1 MRSTVLSFVVL
12 AMLPAGAAAQA
23 QGTGSG
29 VPIFG
34 FPMQQNSRN
43 GDTDTFQ
50 RLPFRDLPTE
60 IHIDVAADTLFD
72 FDRGE
77 VRSSAREYMSQI
89 ANLIFDR
96 AGGPVRIECRSDRTT
111 DRGAPVASQ
120 KIAQRCAA
128 AIQDWLVKQEK
139 LTRVRFTATGVGVQ
153 PAPPANSNDPFAQAP
168 PSRSGISI
176 VFAKR

>member
-1 MRSTVLSFVVL
+1 MRWIVLSFIAL
-12 AMLPAGAAAQA
+12 AMLPAGAAAQV
-23 QGTGSG
+23 QGTDTG

-60 IHIDVAADTLFD
+60 IRIDLPADTLFD

-77 VRSSAREYMSQI
+77 VRSSAREYLSQI

-96 AGGPVRIECRSDRTT
+96 AGGPVRIECRSDRIT

-120 KIAQRCAA
+120 KVAQRCAA

-139 LTRVRFTATGVGVQ
+139 LTKVRFTTTGVGVQ
-153 PAPPANSNDPFAQAP
+153 AAPPANPNDPFAKTP
-168 PSRSGISI
+168 ESRSGISI

>member
-1 MRSTVLSFVVL
+1 LALAALATLS
-12 AMLPAGAAAQA
+12 AGAAAQ
-23 QGTGSG
+23 GTNSGSG
-29 VPIFG
+29 FPLFG
-34 FPMQQNSRN
+34 LPLQQDGKSR
-43 GDTDTFQ
+43 DTDNFQ

-60 IHIDVAADTLFD
+60 IHIDLAADALFD

-77 VRSSAREYMSQI
+77 VRASAREYLAQI

-96 AGGPVRIECRSDRTT
+96 AGGPVRIECRSDRTS

-120 KIAQRCAA
+120 KLAQRCAA

-139 LTRVRFTATGVGVQ
+139 LTKVRFTTTGIGVQ
-153 PAPPANSNDPFAQAP
+153 AAPSANPNDPFAKAP
-168 PSRSGISI
+168 ESRSGISI

>member
-1 MRSTVLSFVVL
+1 
-12 AMLPAGAAAQA
+12 
-23 QGTGSG
+23 
-29 VPIFG
+29 
-34 FPMQQNSRN
+34 MQQDGRK

-60 IHIDVAADTLFD
+60 IHIDLAADTLFD
-72 FDRGE
+72 FDHGE
-77 VRSSAREYMSQI
+77 VRPSAREYLAQI

-96 AGGPVRIECRSDRTT
+96 AGGPVRIECRSDRTS

-120 KIAQRCAA
+120 KLAQRCAA

-153 PAPPANSNDPFAQAP
+153 PAPPTNPTDPFAKAP
-168 PSRSGISI
+168 ASRSGVSI